1 MRKIIVFLLILTIS
15 SFSFVYAQENFNLN
29 KENKEESL
37 SNYSE
42 SKEKLE
48 KSHEESENEE
58 TTTEKGPEGLN
69 MKEDQDDSNIKV
81 QEVKE
86 GDEAPIKASDGNKG
100 KSELTQKGV
109 QAVKKTNISKSKEE
123 KNSNKEKSGTKK
135 NQENKNNVVV
145 EEKEEVKDS
154 DGSPKI
160 DVGNA
165 NNGSFKAKYLSD
177 KKLKIMVTK
186 GGDKYTYDLKGD
198 NSYQSY
204 PLQLGDGD
212 YKVSIMENIGGNE
225 YKYVLSVNVKVRS
238 SNPNAKYLTSVQMI
252 NWTKSMAPIKKA
264 KSLTDGLSDQKK
276 LEKIYNFVVN
286 NIKYN
291 SSITKLPSGYI
302 PNINTT
308 YSSKKGICYDFASI
322 FAGMLRSVGIPTKL
336 IKGTSS
342 NVSGYH
348 AWNEVYIN
356 GKWRIIDTSYDSQL
370 KAGGHTTTLYKAGKD
385 YSKSKVY

>member
-100 KSELTQKGV
+100 KSELKGKGV

-123 KNSNKEKSGTKK
+123 KKVATSTRKKADTEKK
-135 NQENKNNVVV
+135 NNSV
-145 EEKEEVKDS
+145 EEKVEVVKDS

-165 NNGSFKAKYLSD
+165 NKGSFKAKYLSD
-177 KKLKIMVTK
+177 KKLKVMVTK
-186 GGDKYTYDLKGD
+186 GGEKYTYDLKGD

-286 NIKYN
+286 NIKYD

-370 KAGGHTTTLYKAGKD
+370 KAGGHTTTLYKTGKD